1 LNIEQFC
8 QRKFNKIETKKILGN
23 LKSTLD
29 IIKKPLMNGFF
40 EGDSLLFRPK
50 VGEILNFE

>member
-1 LNIEQFC
+1 LNNFVKE
-8 QRKFNKIETKKILGN
+8 NSTKSKQKILGN

-40 EGDSLLFRPK
+40 EGDSLLSRPK
-50 VGEILNFE
+50 VVEILNFE